1 MTAALATPPVT
12 KMDPNRKMGA
22 TAADTADQI
31 VDPEVYADQARLD
44 AAFTRLRAD
53 DPVAWCEPENFRPF
67 WAITKH
73 ADITEVSRQNKLF
86 TNGEREMLSY
96 RHTEEKVYGQFGQPH
111 LLKTLVQLDDPM
123 HYKLRH
129 LTQDWFMPH
138 NVKKRE
144 AAVRTI
150 AKQYVDRMEDLGS
163 SCDFQQDI
171 ALYFPLR
178 VIMQILGVPE
188 SDEPMM
194 LKLTQEIF
202 GAQDEDLMRDSNLA
216 ETEDVNEATDR
227 GLASIQETLAEFFM
241 YFTGITADRRANP
254 KDDVS
259 TVIANG
265 KIDGED
271 IGQLEAMSYYIIVA
285 AAGHDTTSA
294 STGGGVLAMLQDP
307 AQLKKMMQS
316 PKEMSRTAVDEAI
329 RWTTPVKH
337 FMRTA
342 QSDYEMR
349 GQTIRKGENLLL
361 CYPSGNRDEDV
372 FEDPFKFKVD
382 RSPNKLISFG
392 HGGHMCLGMH
402 LARLEMQAIYE
413 ELFSRVKS
421 FELAG
426 EPSFIRAN
434 FVGGPKSIPVHYRF

>member
-1 MTAALATPPVT
+1 MADTVALATPPQTKFDPSRTMSQTATETCDLIVT
-12 KMDPNRKMGA
+12 PA
-22 TAADTADQI
+22 F
-31 VDPEVYADQARLD
+31 YADHKLQD
-44 AAFTRLRAD
+44 ATFSRLRKE
-53 DPVAWCEPENFRPF
+53 DPLAWCEPEAFRPF
-67 WAITKH
+67 WAVTKH
-73 ADITEVSRQNKLF
+73 ADIMEVSRQNALF
-86 TNGEREMLSY
+86 TNGQREMLSY
-96 RHTEEKVYGQFGQPH
+96 AAAEAGVYAKFGQPH
-111 LLKTLVQLDDPM
+111 LLKTLVQLDDPV

-129 LTQDWFMPH
+129 LTQEWFMPQ

-144 AAVRTI
+144 DAIKTI
-150 AKQYVDRMEDLGS
+150 AKQYVDRMEDLGGE
-163 SCDFQQDI
+163 CDFQRDV
-171 ALYFPLR
+171 ALYYPLR

-202 GAQDEDLMRDSNLA
+202 GAQDEDLMRDKSLA
-216 ETEDVNEATDR
+216 QERDVEK
-227 GLASIQETLAEFFM
+227 GLASIQATLAEFFM
-241 YFTGITADRRANP
+241 YFTAITADRRANP

-265 KIDGED
+265 MIDGEP
-271 IGQLEAMSYYIIVA
+271 IGQLEAMSYYIITA

-307 AQLKKMMQS
+307 DQLKKMMS
-316 PKEMSRTAVDEAI
+316 DPKAYSRTAVDEAI

-342 QSDYEMR
+342 QDDYTLR
-349 GQTIRKGENLLL
+349 GKKVLKGESLLL
-361 CYPSGNRDEDV
+361 CYPSGNRDEEV
-372 FEDPFKFKVD
+372 FDEPFKFKVD

-421 FELAG
+421 IELDG
-426 EPSFIRAN
+426 EPSFIKAN
-434 FVGGPKSIPVHYRF
+434 FVGGPKSIPVRYKF

>member
-1 MTAALATPPVT
+1 MSDAALATPPST
-12 KMDPNRKMGA
+12 KKDPSRQMSAAAAA
-22 TAADTADQI
+22 TADKI
-31 VDPEVYADQARLD
+31 VSPDIYAQPEALD
-44 AAFTRLRAD
+44 AAFARLRAE

-67 WAITKH
+67 WAVTKH
-73 ADITEVSRQNKLF
+73 ADIMEISRQNKLF

-96 RHTEEKVYGQFGQPH
+96 AEAEERVYAQTGGPH

-138 NVKKRE
+138 KVKSRE
-144 AAVRTI
+144 EAIRKI
-150 AKQYVDRMEDLGS
+150 AKEFVDRMEDMGGA
-163 SCDFQQDI
+163 CDFQQDI
-171 ALYFPLR
+171 ALYYPLR

-188 SDEPMM
+188 EDEPMM

-202 GAQDEDLMRDSNLA
+202 GAQDPDLMRNKELA
-216 ETEDVNEATDR
+216 EGGDSEK
-227 GLASIQETLAEFFM
+227 GLASIQETLAQFFM
-241 YFTGITADRRANP
+241 YFTNITADRRAHP

-265 KIDGED
+265 EVDGEP

-294 STGGGVLAMLQDP
+294 STGGGVLGMLRNP
-307 AQLKKMMQS
+307 AQLKKMMDN
-316 PKEMSRTAVDEAI
+316 PAGMSRTAVDEAI

-342 QSDYEMR
+342 QDDYQLR
-349 GQTIRKGENLLL
+349 GKTILKGESLLL
-361 CYPSGNRDEDV
+361 CYPSGNRDEEV
-372 FEDPFKFKVD
+372 FDDPFEFRVD

-413 ELFSRVKS
+413 ELFSRLKS
-421 FELAG
+421 IELAG
-426 EPSFIRAN
+426 DPSFIRAN
-434 FVGGPKSIPVHYRF
+434 FVGGPKFIPVRYKF